1 MIPRLFEHTSAGWAK
16 YSDYEWR
23 MAADGQEYLMPA
35 AKAEADVYNPM
46 TQADELIVE
55 AVNIGLLQ
63 FHKTPDVKVK
73 EAIRQFACRYG
84 LLGLMAAIP
93 TTPKFVDYEKVYL
106 PKNPYIRQEVME
118 TTDYL
123 KLFFPFTMPSFYKQG
138 VKSVWQVS
146 GDDKMEIA
154 LVSTFFN
161 DPQAKAMSF
170 LRSYGE
176 RFDWMKEVFRDWAF
190 AFVSVFLYE
199 RDKKKLDSTT
209 RRLYRQGI
217 ACFDGNVPSYHLEL
231 REHPVMVW
239 DFHSLMLTIRF
250 LLSLSLTD
258 TQNPLKMCEHCQKA
272 FIAKQDS
279 DEYCSEACR
288 KAIKRNK

>member
-1 MIPRLFEHTSAGWAK
+1 
-16 YSDYEWR
+16 
-23 MAADGQEYLMPA
+23 
-35 AKAEADVYNPM
+35 
-46 TQADELIVE
+46 
-55 AVNIGLLQ
+55 
-63 FHKTPDVKVK
+63 
-73 EAIRQFACRYG
+73 
-84 LLGLMAAIP
+84 
-93 TTPKFVDYEKVYL
+93 
-106 PKNPYIRQEVME
+106 ME
-118 TTDYL
+118 TMDYL
-123 KLFFPFTMPSFYKQG
+123 KLFFPFAMPSFYKQG
-138 VKSVWQVS
+138 VKSVWQVP

-199 RDKKKLDSTT
+199 RDKKKLDLTT
-209 RRLYRQGI
+209 KKLYRQGI

-279 DEYCSEACR
+279 DEYCSEACGEAHE
-288 KAIKRNK
+288 KDK

>member
-23 MAADGQEYLMPA
+23 MAADGQDYLMPA

-118 TTDYL
+118 TMDYL
-123 KLFFPFTMPSFYKQG
+123 KLFFPFTMP
-138 VKSVWQVS
+138 
-146 GDDKMEIA
+146 
-154 LVSTFFN
+154 
-161 DPQAKAMSF
+161 
-170 LRSYGE
+170 
-176 RFDWMKEVFRDWAF
+176 
-190 AFVSVFLYE
+190 VFL
-199 RDKKKLDSTT
+199 
-209 RRLYRQGI
+209 QAGCQI
-217 ACFDGNVPSYHLEL
+217 
-231 REHPVMVW
+231 
-239 DFHSLMLTIRF
+239 SLAGAWR
-250 LLSLSLTD
+250 
-258 TQNPLKMCEHCQKA
+258 
-272 FIAKQDS
+272 
-279 DEYCSEACR
+279 
-288 KAIKRNK
+288 